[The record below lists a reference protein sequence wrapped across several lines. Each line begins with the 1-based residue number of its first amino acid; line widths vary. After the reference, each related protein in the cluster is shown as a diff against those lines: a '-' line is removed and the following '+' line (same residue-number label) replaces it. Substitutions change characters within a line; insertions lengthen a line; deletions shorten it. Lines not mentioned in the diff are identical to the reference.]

1 MFKRKP
7 GPSAFVGSNI
17 ELGRVISFHK
27 AAGLEIVFFRQDV
40 LSRIIV
46 YIKAVLKKKKCIYP
60 IYIYQLGTADRVYR
74 QFRVDINKFEKGKN
88 IYRTM
93 Y

>member
-7 GPSAFVGSNI
+7 GPSAFVGGNI

-46 YIKAVLKKKKCIYP
+46 YIKAVLKKKMYISIGSSELILISLKKEKIFIELCI
-60 IYIYQLGTADRVYR
+60 
-74 QFRVDINKFEKGKN
+74 N
-88 IYRTM
+88 I
-93 Y
+93 

>member
-7 GPSAFVGSNI
+7 GPSAFVGSDI
-17 ELGRVISFHK
+17 ELRKVISCHK
-27 AAGLEIVFFRQDV
+27 AAGLEIVFFRQDI

-46 YIKAVLKKKKCIYP
+46 YIKAVLKKNVF
-60 IYIYQLGTADRVYR
+60 IYQ

-88 IYRTM
+88 IYRIM

>member
-7 GPSAFVGSNI
+7 GPSAFVGGNI
-17 ELGRVISFHK
+17 ELGRFLIFFHK

-40 LSRIIV
+40 LFRIIV
-46 YIKAVLKKKKCIYP
+46 YIKAVLKKNV
-60 IYIYQLGTADRVYR
+60 YIYQ

>member
-7 GPSAFVGSNI
+7 GPSAFVGGNI
-17 ELGRVISFHK
+17 ELGRFLIFFHK

-46 YIKAVLKKKKCIYP
+46 YIKAVLKKKMYISISSSELILISLKKEKIFIELCI
-60 IYIYQLGTADRVYR
+60 
-74 QFRVDINKFEKGKN
+74 N
-88 IYRTM
+88 I
-93 Y
+93 

>member
-17 ELGRVISFHK
+17 KLGKVISFHK

-46 YIKAVLKKKKCIYP
+46 YIKAVFKKKMYISISSSELILISLKKEKIF
-60 IYIYQLGTADRVYR
+60 IELG
-74 QFRVDINKFEKGKN
+74 IN
-88 IYRTM
+88 I
-93 Y
+93 

>member
-7 GPSAFVGSNI
+7 GPSAFVGGNI

-46 YIKAVLKKKKCIYP
+46 YIKAVLKKKMYISTSSSELILISLKKEKIFIELCI
-60 IYIYQLGTADRVYR
+60 
-74 QFRVDINKFEKGKN
+74 N
-88 IYRTM
+88 I
-93 Y
+93 

>member
-17 ELGRVISFHK
+17 KLGKVISFHK
-27 AAGLEIVFFRQDV
+27 AAGLEIFLFRQEV

-46 YIKAVLKKKKCIYP
+46 YKKAVLKKNV
-60 IYIYQLGTADRVYR
+60 YIYQP
-74 QFRVDINKFEKGKN
+74 FRVDINKFEKGKN
-88 IYRTM
+88 IYRTR
-93 Y
+93 YKHLIK

>member
-7 GPSAFVGSNI
+7 GPSAFVGCNI

-46 YIKAVLKKKKCIYP
+46 YIKAVLKKKMYISISSSELILISLKKEKIFIELCI
-60 IYIYQLGTADRVYR
+60 
-74 QFRVDINKFEKGKN
+74 N
-88 IYRTM
+88 I
-93 Y
+93 

>member
-17 ELGRVISFHK
+17 ELAKVISFHK

-46 YIKAVLKKKKCIYP
+46 YIKAVFKKKMYIFISSSELILISLKKEKIF
-60 IYIYQLGTADRVYR
+60 IELG
-74 QFRVDINKFEKGKN
+74 IN
-88 IYRTM
+88 I
-93 Y
+93 

>member
-7 GPSAFVGSNI
+7 GPSAFVGGNI

-46 YIKAVLKKKKCIYP
+46 YIKAVLKKKKNV
-60 IYIYQLGTADRVYR
+60 YIYQ

>member
-7 GPSAFVGSNI
+7 GPSAFVGGNI

-46 YIKAVLKKKKCIYP
+46 YIKAVLKKKKMYISIGSSELILISLKKEKIFIELCI
-60 IYIYQLGTADRVYR
+60 
-74 QFRVDINKFEKGKN
+74 N
-88 IYRTM
+88 I
-93 Y
+93 

>member
-7 GPSAFVGSNI
+7 GPSAFVGSNT
-17 ELGRVISFHK
+17 ELGKVISFHK

-46 YIKAVLKKKKCIYP
+46 YIKAVFKKKMYISISSSELILISLKKEKIFIELCI
-60 IYIYQLGTADRVYR
+60 
-74 QFRVDINKFEKGKN
+74 N
-88 IYRTM
+88 I
-93 Y
+93 

>member
-7 GPSAFVGSNI
+7 GPSAFVGGNI

-46 YIKAVLKKKKCIYP
+46 YIKAVLKKKNV
-60 IYIYQLGTADRVYR
+60 YIYQ

>member
-7 GPSAFVGSNI
+7 GPSAFVGSNT
-17 ELGRVISFHK
+17 ELGKVISFHK

-46 YIKAVLKKKKCIYP
+46 YIKAVFKKKMYISISSSELILISLKKEKIF
-60 IYIYQLGTADRVYR
+60 IELG
-74 QFRVDINKFEKGKN
+74 IN
-88 IYRTM
+88 I
-93 Y
+93 

>member
-7 GPSAFVGSNI
+7 GPSAFVGGNI
-17 ELGRVISFHK
+17 ELRRVISFHK

-46 YIKAVLKKKKCIYP
+46 YIKAVLKKKMYISTSSSELILISLKKEKIFIELCI
-60 IYIYQLGTADRVYR
+60 
-74 QFRVDINKFEKGKN
+74 N
-88 IYRTM
+88 I
-93 Y
+93 

>member
-7 GPSAFVGSNI
+7 GPSAFVGGNI

-46 YIKAVLKKKKCIYP
+46 YIKAVLKKKMYISISSSELILISLKKEKIFIGLCI
-60 IYIYQLGTADRVYR
+60 
-74 QFRVDINKFEKGKN
+74 N
-88 IYRTM
+88 I
-93 Y
+93 

>member
-7 GPSAFVGSNI
+7 GPSAFVGGNI

-46 YIKAVLKKKKCIYP
+46 YIKAVLKKKMYISISSSELILISLKKEKIFIELCI
-60 IYIYQLGTADRVYR
+60 
-74 QFRVDINKFEKGKN
+74 N
-88 IYRTM
+88 I
-93 Y
+93 

>member
-7 GPSAFVGSNI
+7 GPSAFVGGNI

-46 YIKAVLKKKKCIYP
+46 YIKAVLKKKNV
-60 IYIYQLGTADRVYR
+60 YIYR

>member
-7 GPSAFVGSNI
+7 GPSAFVGSNT
-17 ELGRVISFHK
+17 ELGKVISFHK

-46 YIKAVLKKKKCIYP
+46 YIKAVFKKKKM
-60 IYIYQLGTADRVYR
+60 YISISSSELILISLKKEKIFIELG
-74 QFRVDINKFEKGKN
+74 IN
-88 IYRTM
+88 I
-93 Y
+93 